1 MSVNLSGTVIKKSLI
16 LVLVLTLFVP
26 VAHSAPISIAAKAK
40 ATPSPS
46 PTWPPAKSFVK
57 SKDGNTFIKIPSAKE
72 LVGLA
77 SGNRALTRSLAATID
92 GIPVC
97 EKFSCGAVQV
107 ASLIGCTWW
116 IVTANVRGTV
126 STEDLTKKIFGSV
139 RTTFK
144 ATGAKKY
151 ATILIVSQEPIEL
164 NHSIG
169 SIKAV
174 CRQDTPQERVPTTAY
189 TVNP

>member
-1 MSVNLSGTVIKKSLI
+1 MALSLI
-16 LVLVLTLFVP
+16 VP
-26 VAHSAPISIAAKAK
+26 AAHSAPISIAAKAK

-46 PTWPPAKSFVK
+46 PTWPPPKGFVK

-92 GIPVC
+92 GVPVC

-126 STEDLTKKIFGSV
+126 SIEDTTRKIFGSV

-144 ATGAKKY
+144 ATAAKQY
-151 ATILIVSQEPIEL
+151 ATILIASREPIEF

-169 SIKAV
+169 SIRAV
-174 CRQDTPQERVPTTAY
+174 CRQDTPQERVPTTSY